1 MSDSKKITSWL
12 PVEIKNQWMQAQ
24 EDSDLCKMVEV
35 IDKKDWL
42 GIKKAMYARFYVM
55 QMEKAEKEKKPM
67 TYTFDNLRSWRRSS
81 AFKQIEKTIRKEYE
95 EKFTMTGLMIVM
107 SGTMVLFFL
116 RALLAGIYLIN
127 FSVDGIVGVI
137 GLVILVTNLQVK
149 YRMIHSCTKSRDFL
163 YMDVSSFLLSFLLK
177 LMLPPNLDFTL
188 VVLLVAYFV
197 EKNKFS
203 KILYSIPNEGR

>member
-116 RALLAGIYLIN
+116 RTLLAGIYLIN
-127 FSVDGIVGVI
+127 FSVDAIVGVI

-163 YMDVSSFLLSFLLK
+163 YMDVSSFLLSFFIETYASSKLGFYSCRFACRLFCRKKQVLK
-177 LMLPPNLDFTL
+177 NPLFD
-188 VVLLVAYFV
+188 
-197 EKNKFS
+197 S
-203 KILYSIPNEGR
+203 